1 DQVLLGY
8 LGAEVTPLR
17 QPVGTD
23 DRKREMVPHAGG
35 RLRGKQIAAGR
46 LEELEGRLVLEG
58 GRVCQVDNDLCARQR
73 PGQSLAGDGVD
84 AGVGRRGHN
93 LVTRGAKPVHEL
105 RPDEAG
111 ASNGDDLHGLSLR
124 PIEIATAAINSTEL
138 ARKPAD
144 GPRGGHESCL
154 DLAWLFVQGAIAAAV
169 SRLIAIRPDDAVPR
183 APDCLGRRRHA
194 CVRGP
199 GPTSGQCSQGP
210 GTQRKASPWTATWQT
225 DGKDR

>member
-154 DLAWLFVQGAIAAAV
+154 DLAWLFVQGDHCRGSV
-169 SRLIAIRPDDAVPR
+169 QVDCHPFRRRR
-183 APDCLGRRRHA
+183 APCSIAWDA

-210 GTQRKASPWTATWQT
+210 GTQRKTSPWTATWQT